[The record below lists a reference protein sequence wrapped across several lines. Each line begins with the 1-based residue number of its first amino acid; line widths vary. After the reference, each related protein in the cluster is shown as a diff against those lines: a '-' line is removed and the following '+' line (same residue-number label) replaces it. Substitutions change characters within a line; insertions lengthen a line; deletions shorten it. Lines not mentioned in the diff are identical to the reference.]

1 MRTGII
7 QIQNCPMF
15 ARLSSDQRVR
25 TMHPRNRR
33 TVDPNWLWLT
43 RIGFHR
49 LSLLV
54 CVWAV
59 VSAQAAARDTV
70 SFNRDVRAIL
80 SDRCFQCHGPN
91 EEARQAELRLDVAD
105 DREGPFNDRDG
116 YRVIKPKDLQASA
129 LWHRLTTDDDAERM
143 PPTDSHVR
151 PLTAEEQA
159 VIRQWIL
166 QGAKYEDF
174 WAFATVQ
181 TPTAPDTVDPG
192 WSSRIDRFVLA
203 RLTQENLTPQPTAD
217 ARTLIR
223 RVTFDLTGLPPTPDQ
238 IQDFINDQ
246 SPAAYQHL
254 VDRLLDTQQYG
265 EHMAKY
271 WLDLVRFADT
281 NGIHHDHYREMTPYR
296 DWVIR
301 AFNDNLRFDDFIT
314 FQIAGDLYKQP
325 TIDQQIA
332 SGFNRLHL
340 VIDRGTAIPEESFNR
355 NVVDRVSAFGTAF
368 LGLTLGCAVCHDH
381 KYDPVTQK
389 DFYQLSAFFNN
400 IDTTP
405 ETPGRNTH
413 PPFIQLPTPE
423 QSELLKSLAA
433 RISATSAEIKALKSA
448 KPTVENTAVSAS
460 LKQKEKEL
468 KTLTQKNVELTASIQ
483 VSLVSKERMDVRPA
497 FILTRGAYDQPG
509 EQVERNTPAFLPPL
523 VSNDQLRSR
532 MDLARWV
539 TDGQH
544 PLTARVA
551 VNRFWQQFF
560 GVGLVKTSEDFG
572 AQGEFPSHPDLL
584 DDLASSFVQ
593 SQWNV
598 KALIRSMVLSAT
610 YQQSSSA
617 SVEAYQADPDNR
629 LLARGS
635 RFRLDSEMIRDQI
648 LAVSGLLNKTMYGRS
663 VKPPQPP
670 DLWKNV
676 SMVSSS
682 TYSFEADTG
691 NSIYR
696 RSIYSFWKRAMPP
709 PQMTIFDA
717 PTRESCVARRERTN
731 TPLQALVLMNER
743 QYFQAA
749 KNTARKFIA
758 AREIK
763 DAARLSLA
771 YESVTSHVP
780 DAIELK
786 SLLNGLSGL
795 RATYQQ
801 DVESA
806 RAMTSDIKEAS
817 DQERIEIAA
826 WTMLINSL
834 FNLDATK
841 TRE

>member
-1 MRTGII
+1 
-7 QIQNCPMF
+7 
-15 ARLSSDQRVR
+15 
-25 TMHPRNRR
+25 
-33 TVDPNWLWLT
+33 
-43 RIGFHR
+43 
-49 LSLLV
+49 
-54 CVWAV
+54 
-59 VSAQAAARDTV
+59 
-70 SFNRDVRAIL
+70 
-80 SDRCFQCHGPN
+80 
-91 EEARQAELRLDVAD
+91 
-105 DREGPFNDRDG
+105 
-116 YRVIKPKDLQASA
+116 
-129 LWHRLTTDDDAERM
+129 
-143 PPTDSHVR
+143 
-151 PLTAEEQA
+151 
-159 VIRQWIL
+159 
-166 QGAKYEDF
+166 
-174 WAFATVQ
+174 
-181 TPTAPDTVDPG
+181 
-192 WSSRIDRFVLA
+192 
-203 RLTQENLTPQPTAD
+203 
-217 ARTLIR
+217 
-223 RVTFDLTGLPPTPDQ
+223 
-238 IQDFINDQ
+238 
-246 SPAAYQHL
+246 
-254 VDRLLDTQQYG
+254 
-265 EHMAKY
+265 
-271 WLDLVRFADT
+271 
-281 NGIHHDHYREMTPYR
+281 
-296 DWVIR
+296 
-301 AFNDNLRFDDFIT
+301 
-314 FQIAGDLYKQP
+314 
-325 TIDQQIA
+325 
-332 SGFNRLHL
+332 
-340 VIDRGTAIPEESFNR
+340 
-355 NVVDRVSAFGTAF
+355 
-368 LGLTLGCAVCHDH
+368 
-381 KYDPVTQK
+381 
-389 DFYQLSAFFNN
+389 
-400 IDTTP
+400 
-405 ETPGRNTH
+405 
-413 PPFIQLPTPE
+413 
-423 QSELLKSLAA
+423 
-433 RISATSAEIKALKSA
+433 
-448 KPTVENTAVSAS
+448 
-460 LKQKEKEL
+460 
-468 KTLTQKNVELTASIQ
+468 
-483 VSLVSKERMDVRPA
+483 
-497 FILTRGAYDQPG
+497 
-509 EQVERNTPAFLPPL
+509 
-523 VSNDQLRSR
+523 
-532 MDLARWV
+532 MDLGRWV

-551 VNRFWQQFF
+551 VNRSWQQFF

-670 DLWKNV
+670 DLWRNV

-795 RATYQQ
+795 RTTYQQ